1 MKNTN
6 KGNKKCFIYARKA
19 CDAVDSSFDAI
30 NTQIAI
36 CKECASKAGYE
47 VLGVFSD
54 IGSEPLQ
61 SESELNEMLRVLKR
75 IHVDAVIVNDI
86 SRLSRNVIHAS
97 SIIEKLS
104 MRNVALV
111 TVDTSKIELYP
122 TILFNC
128 I

>member
-6 KGNKKCFIYARKA
+6 RTNKKCLIYARKA
-19 CDAVDSSFDAI
+19 CSAVEKSFDAI

-36 CKECASKAGYE
+36 CKDCASKAGYE

-75 IHVDAVIVNDI
+75 IHVDAVIVKDI

-122 TILFNC
+122 IILFNC